1 MNEINIGLLNLDV
14 SASDILFQHALQN
27 TTWENVLTN
36 VEKLSSALSDLNSF
50 IFSQLC
56 LKISI
61 HSKVVI
67 SAREEQ
73 EKYCQNA
80 VHKFRILTVQLLLVY

>member
-1 MNEINIGLLNLDV
+1 MNEINVGLLNLDV

-27 TTWENVLTN
+27 PTWESILTN
-36 VEKLSSALSDLNSF
+36 VEKLTSAISDLNSF

-56 LKISI
+56 HKISM

-67 SAREEQ
+67 AVQQEQ
-73 EKYCQNA
+73 DKYCQNA
-80 VHKFRILTVQLLLVY
+80 VKIIIYYS